1 MGVMM
6 YKADEKPVCID
17 HTEMSGYESMGW
29 SIHENLGPAFG
40 PIEDS
45 EEKAKLAMA
54 VLEYEQKFGD
64 KPHHRM
70 KLETIL
76 EKLNGNEPVQPE

>member
-6 YKADEKPVCID
+6 YKVDEKPVCID

-29 SIHENLGPAFG
+29 SIHEN
-40 PIEDS
+40 IEVVRVSIEES

-54 VLEYEQKFGD
+54 VLEYEQKFGE